1 MLAIAGRKLKT
12 KAKTNLER
20 TLADNQ
26 AQKRCREFFFF
37 FWLLS
42 KVMTILAKRMHFSST
57 LKVQLRF
64 RNLDSLRFYQKQT

>member
-1 MLAIAGRKLKT
+1 MLAGRKLKT

-20 TLADNQ
+20 TLPDNQ

-37 FWLLS
+37 SFWLLS

-57 LKVQLRF
+57 LKV
-64 RNLDSLRFYQKQT
+64 